1 MSKSTYIKKIMAII
15 LIIIAS
21 VAGFI
26 TSDRYFNQNKEV
38 NFKSLLVY
46 PEAKKF
52 TGFKLTD
59 QNNKEITI
67 DDFKGKWTLMFF
79 GFTSCPDVCPTT
91 LTEIQKVY
99 KLVKSKSP
107 DSIPQVLFV
116 SVDPDRD
123 TPDVLK
129 NYINFFNSEF
139 IASTADNANIISL
152 TTQIGVA
159 YHVEEHDDTTLNYN
173 VDHTAAIFVINPDKK
188 LHGIFPTP
196 HDATIISADLLL
208 LLEGM

>member
-1 MSKSTYIKKIMAII
+1 MSKSTYIKKTMAII

-46 PEAKKF
+46 PQAKKF
-52 TGFKLTD
+52 TGFKLND

-99 KLVKSKSP
+99 KLVKSKTP
-107 DSIPQVLFV
+107 DS
-116 SVDPDRD
+116 
-123 TPDVLK
+123 
-129 NYINFFNSEF
+129 FFNSAGRPKSELIKRRVF
-139 IASTADNANIISL
+139 FLKHRVVRKMTR
-152 TTQIGVA
+152 G
-159 YHVEEHDDTTLNYN
+159 
-173 VDHTAAIFVINPDKK
+173 P
-188 LHGIFPTP
+188 
-196 HDATIISADLLL
+196 
-208 LLEGM
+208 